1 MDAEEAER
9 AGLVSRIVPVADLL
23 EEALSTAESIAAMS
37 RPSVF
42 MAKTAVNK
50 AYETTLAEGVAA
62 ERIMFQSLFATDD
75 QKEGMT
81 AFAEKRPADF
91 KNR

>member
-1 MDAEEAER
+1 
-9 AGLVSRIVPVADLL
+9 
-23 EEALSTAESIAAMS
+23 MS

-62 ERIMFQSLFATDD
+62 ERIMFQSLFATED
-75 QKEGMT
+75 QKEGMA
-81 AFAEKRPADF
+81 AFAEKRAADF

>member
-1 MDAEEAER
+1 MIPAAE
-9 AGLVSRIVPVADLL
+9 LVD
-23 EEALSTAESIAAMS
+23 EALKTASAIAAMS

-62 ERIMFQSLFATDD
+62 ERLMFQSLFATDD
-75 QKEGMT
+75 QKEGMA
-81 AFAEKRPADF
+81 AFAEKRPAEF